1 MTSGGIRILQE
12 AGNDGRGIWEDPAE
26 IVTIYCRNVCCERRE
41 SRVRHE
47 FTSLQHMRTNPREI
61 SRTFVNAWQATLRV
75 HELMAENRLRF
86 AQRLNEMGDELA
98 NLAKE
103 VDKNR
108 KQVSIVLCFSDRGYF
123 IESE

>member
-1 MTSGGIRILQE
+1 MGKQG
-12 AGNDGRGIWEDPAE
+12 AA
-26 IVTIYCRNVCCERRE
+26 
-41 SRVRHE
+41 RVP
-47 FTSLQHMRTNPREI
+47 SLQHMHTHPREI

-108 KQVSIVLCFSDRGYF
+108 KQVSIVLCLSGHGYF
-123 IESE
+123 LKSE